1 MPGALDQAGAT
12 VEESIRLPFKAN
24 AAMRTAIAIQI
35 HHALAPHGQHGQVA
49 DLEAAAGTFKQ
60 FFAATKEVHGI
71 LPGKGEAH
79 GRKYSPGFQRGE
91 PHT

>member
-1 MPGALDQAGAT
+1 
-12 VEESIRLPFKAN
+12 
-24 AAMRTAIAIQI
+24 
-35 HHALAPHGQHGQVA
+35 VA
-49 DLEAAAGTFKQ
+49 ELEAAAGTFKQ

-79 GRKYSPGFQRGE
+79 GHKHSPGFQHSE